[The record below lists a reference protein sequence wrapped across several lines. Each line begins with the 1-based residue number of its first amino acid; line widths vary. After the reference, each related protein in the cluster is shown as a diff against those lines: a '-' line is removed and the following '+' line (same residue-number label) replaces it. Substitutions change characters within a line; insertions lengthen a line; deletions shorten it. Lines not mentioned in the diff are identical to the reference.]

1 MTRIRTAL
9 ALQPWTARPS
19 VLGPRTL
26 ASHRLASSAP
36 TAGTGADSRWPGW
49 VPTIGLELHVQLKG
63 NPKLFSP
70 EHALYDDTPN
80 THIAP
85 FDAALPGTLP
95 VLQPAAVRLA
105 LLACLAFDADINP
118 RSTFDRKHYFY
129 PDLTTGWQVTQRYDP
144 LAKDG
149 VVRVPRPPV
158 RGAKGKG
165 KAKEDGDEYFSVRL
179 EQIQLEQDTAKSS
192 HDPSLPPGGGT
203 LVDLNRAGAALVEI
217 VTRPDMHS
225 PEEAAAFVKTLQ
237 AVLRHIGASGANMDK
252 GELRCDVN
260 VSVARAS
267 PAGSEPQEP
276 GTRCEVKNLN
286 GVRFIASAIE
296 SEITRQI
303 ALLSSSQRV
312 SQSTRGF
319 DALTG
324 ETFHLR
330 SKESSPD
337 YRYVPDPELGALVL
351 SPEALDALRS
361 EMPELP
367 AAAQARLR
375 REYGLG
381 VREASVLVALGEGGE
396 DAEGAPAEPGV
407 GVRWFEALAQGR
419 EPKTAANWL
428 IHTYLGLLSR
438 ADLSLARSPLAPAEL
453 GALIDAVGAE
463 QLTGTEAKTLLGTF
477 VAASSASS
485 HPEGSF
491 AAELAAL
498 LASRRAPSPSST
510 ADLLAALLDSI
521 IADHPAEVTKIR
533 AGQTKVLQRLVG
545 EAMKRSRGTADA
557 RRVGE
562 ELRRRLGGGGER

>member
-1 MTRIRTAL
+1 MARTRTATAALAHHPWLAPAHRRPL
-9 ALQPWTARPS
+9 ALVR
-19 VLGPRTL
+19 R
-26 ASHRLASSAP
+26 ASSRTRTAP
-36 TAGTGADSRWPGW
+36 TDLRWPGW

-80 THIAP
+80 TRVAP

-95 VLQPAAVRLA
+95 VLQPQAVRLA
-105 LLACLAFDADINP
+105 LLACLAFDANINP

-149 VVRVPRPPV
+149 LVRVPRPPV
-158 RGAKGKG
+158 KGANPKRS
-165 KAKEDGDEYFSVRL
+165 KAARDDDDEEYFAVRL
-179 EQIQLEQDTAKSS
+179 EQIQLEQDTAKSF
-192 HDPSLPPGGGT
+192 HDPSLPPSGGT

-267 PAGSEPQEP
+267 PDGEEPQEQ

-303 ALLSSSQRV
+303 ALLSASEPV
-312 SQSTRGF
+312 AQSTRGF

-324 ETFHLR
+324 STFHLR

-337 YRYVPDPELGALVL
+337 YRYVPDPELGALVVA
-351 SPEALDALRS
+351 PHALAALRAA
-361 EMPELP
+361 MPELP
-367 AAAQARLR
+367 GAARARLR
-375 REYGLG
+375 AQYGLG
-381 VREASVLVALGEGGE
+381 TREASVLVALGEGGGAG
-396 DAEGAPAEPGV
+396 DDGAPRAAEPGI
-407 GVRWFEALAQGR
+407 GVRWFEALAAGR

-428 IHTYLGLLSR
+428 IHTYLGLLARASR
-438 ADLSLARSPLAPAEL
+438 PLARSPLAPDEL
-453 GALIDAVGAE
+453 GALIDAVADRRI
-463 QLTGTEAKTLLGTF
+463 TATEAKSLLG
-477 VAASSASS
+477 A
-485 HPEGSF
+485 
-491 AAELAAL
+491 
-498 LASRRAPSPSST
+498 
-510 ADLLAALLDSI
+510 
-521 IADHPAEVTKIR
+521 
-533 AGQTKVLQRLVG
+533 
-545 EAMKRSRGTADA
+545 
-557 RRVGE
+557 
-562 ELRRRLGGGGER
+562 